1 MSSLQDQLLK
11 AGLTDKKQLK
21 KVKKEQSKLKNLQRH
36 GNVAT
41 EEGVKELAQK
51 ALAEKSR
58 RSRELAQQQNAQT
71 EKKAVA
77 AQIRQLIELN
87 RQPRQGAE
95 IPYNF
100 TDGKL
105 IKKVLVTQKMQ
116 VHLANG
122 NLAIVKFGDYYELV
136 AGSIADKISQRDAGT
151 VVMRNDPSA
160 VVVDEDDPYADYHI
174 PDDLMW

>member
-11 AGLTDKKQLK
+11 AGLADKKQLK
-21 KVKKEQSKLKNLQRH
+21 KVKKEQNRLNNLQRH
-36 GNVAT
+36 GNIVA
-41 EEGVKELAQK
+41 EEGVKEQAQQ
-51 ALAEKSR
+51 ALAEKSK
-58 RSRELAQQQNAQT
+58 RSRELAQQQNAEA

-100 TDGKL
+100 SDGKL
-105 IKKVLVTQKMQ
+105 IKKILVTPKMQ
-116 VHLANG
+116 AHLING
-122 NLAIVKFGDYYELV
+122 NLAIVRYGEHYELV
-136 AGSIADKISQRDAGT
+136 AGSIADKISQRDPEI
-151 VVMRNDPSA
+151 VVMRNDPTTA
-160 VVVDEDDPYADYHI
+160 VVDEDDPYADYQI